1 MVDRRL
7 EFGLLGPL
15 EMSVDG
21 TLVALGTPK
30 QRAVLAMLLMNRN
43 SPVGVERLITALWEG
58 WPPSGARASIHS
70 YVSNLRKLL
79 TGVGID
85 PRGVLAAAPPG
96 YRLNIPENTCDLGR
110 FIAEKAAGVH
120 AAAAGRFEQATRHL
134 SAALAEWRGPV
145 LEDLRDFQ
153 FVDTFATS
161 LVEDKMVVHTAK
173 AEAEIAC
180 GRASAV
186 ITELEALTVEHPYR
200 EQLWAQLITAYY
212 LTDRQS
218 DALAA
223 YRRVK
228 TTLADDLGIDPAQTL
243 RDLNERILRQERLD
257 VKKSAKTTAAGTITV
272 LDQRT
277 MVSGQKVVAY
287 LHDASGHS
295 YPLQSAATRIGRLS
309 DNDIVLDS
317 ANVSRHHAVIVD
329 TGTNYIINDLRSS
342 NGVHVQHQRIRAAAT
357 LNDGDHIRICDHEFT
372 FQISASSD
380 EDEDVRPGQ
389 RG

>member
-21 TLVALGTPK
+21 ALVPLGTPK

-43 SPVGVERLITALWEG
+43 SPVGVDRLIAALWEG

-79 TGVGID
+79 SGVGID

-96 YRLNIPENTCDLGR
+96 YRLSIGDDTCDLGR
-110 FIAEKAAGVH
+110 FIAEKTAGVH
-120 AAAAGRFEQATRHL
+120 AAAAGQFEQASHYL
-134 SAALAEWRGPV
+134 SAALAEWRGTV

-161 LVEDKMVVHTAK
+161 LVEDKVIVHTAK

-180 GRASAV
+180 GRASFV
-186 ITELEALTVEHPYR
+186 IAELEALTTEHPYR

-212 LTDRQS
+212 LADRQS

-228 TTLADDLGIDPAQTL
+228 TTLADDLGIDPGQTL
-243 RDLNERILRQERLD
+243 RDLNERILRQEQLD
-257 VKKSAKTTAAGTITV
+257 VKKSAKTTAVGTITA

-277 MVSGQKVVAY
+277 TESGQKVVAY
-287 LHDASGHS
+287 LRDASGRN
-295 YPLQSAATRIGRLS
+295 YPLQSAGTRIGRLS

-329 TGTNYIINDLRSS
+329 TGTNYVINDLRSS
-342 NGVHVQHQRIRAAAT
+342 NGVHVQHERIRAPAA

-372 FQISASSD
+372 FQINA
-380 EDEDVRPGQ
+380 EPELHG
-389 RG
+389 

>member
-21 TLVALGTPK
+21 ALVALGTPK

-161 LVEDKMVVHTAK
+161 LVEDKMVVHTAQ

-186 ITELEALTVEHPYR
+186 IAELEALTVEHPYR

-228 TTLADDLGIDPAQTL
+228 TTLADDLGIDPGQTL

-277 MVSGQKVVAY
+277 MVSGQKVVAD
-287 LHDASGHS
+287 LHDAAGHS

>member
-228 TTLADDLGIDPAQTL
+228 TTLADDLGIDPGQTL

-380 EDEDVRPGQ
+380 EDVRPGQ

>member
-21 TLVALGTPK
+21 ALVALGTPK

-161 LVEDKMVVHTAK
+161 LVEDKMVVHTAQ

-186 ITELEALTVEHPYR
+186 IAELEALTVEHPYR

-228 TTLADDLGIDPAQTL
+228 TTLADDLGIDPGQTL

>member
-1 MVDRRL
+1 MEDRRL

-15 EMSVDG
+15 EMSIDG
-21 TLVALGTPK
+21 ALVPLGTPK
-30 QRAVLAMLLMNRN
+30 QRAVLAMLVINRN
-43 SPVGVERLITALWEG
+43 RPVGVDALITALWEE

-79 TGVGID
+79 SNAGID
-85 PRGVLAAAPPG
+85 PKAVLAAAPPG
-96 YRLNIPENTCDLGR
+96 YRLNIPDNTCDLGR
-110 FIAEKAAGVH
+110 FIAEKTAGVH
-120 AAAAGRFEQATRHL
+120 AAAAGRFEEASRYL
-134 SAALAEWRGPV
+134 SAALKEWRGPV
-145 LEDLRDFQ
+145 LDDLRDFQ
-153 FVDTFATS
+153 FVDSFATA
-161 LVEDKMVVHTAK
+161 LVEDKILAHTAK

-186 ITELEALTVEHPYR
+186 ITELEALVIEHPYR
-200 EQLWAQLITAYY
+200 EPLWTQLITAYY

-218 DALAA
+218 DALNA

-228 TTLADDLGIDPAQTL
+228 TTLADDLGIDPGPTL
-243 RDLNERILRQERLD
+243 RALNERILRQEPLD
-257 VKKSAKTTAAGTITV
+257 AKKTAKTTAAGTVTV

-277 MVSGQKVVAY
+277 MVTGQRAIAS
-287 LHDASGHS
+287 LHDIASGRK

-357 LNDGDHIRICDHEFT
+357 LNDGDHIRICDYEFT
-372 FQISASSD
+372 FQITGAT
-380 EDEDVRPGQ
+380 Q
-389 RG
+389 A

>member
-134 SAALAEWRGPV
+134 SAALAQWRGPV

-277 MVSGQKVVAY
+277 MVSGQKVVAS

-380 EDEDVRPGQ
+380 EDVGPGQ

>member
-1 MVDRRL
+1 MVDKRL
-7 EFGLLGPL
+7 ELGLLGPL

-21 TLVALGTPK
+21 VPVALGTPK

-43 SPVGVERLITALWEG
+43 SPVGVDRLITALWEG
-58 WPPSGARASIHS
+58 WPPSGGRASIHS

-79 TGVGID
+79 TGAGID
-85 PRGVLAAAPPG
+85 PREVLAAAPPG
-96 YRLNIPENTCDLGR
+96 YRLSIADDACDIGR
-110 FIAEKAAGVH
+110 FVAEKAAGVH
-120 AAAAGRFEQATRHL
+120 AAAAGKFEQASQHL
-134 SAALAEWRGPV
+134 SAALAAWRGPV
-145 LEDLRDFQ
+145 LEDLRDFE

-161 LVEDKMVVHTAK
+161 LVEDKIVVHTAK

-180 GRASAV
+180 GRAPFVVA
-186 ITELEALTVEHPYR
+186 ELEALTTEHPYR
-200 EQLWAQLITAYY
+200 EPLWAQLITAYY

-228 TTLADDLGIDPAQTL
+228 ATLAEDLGIDPGQTL
-243 RDLNERILRQERLD
+243 RDLNERILRQDSLD
-257 VKKSAKTTAAGTITV
+257 VKKNAKTTAVGTITV

-287 LHDASGHS
+287 LNGADGRS

-372 FQISASSD
+372 FQINAES
-380 EDEDVRPGQ
+380 R
-389 RG
+389 

>member
-134 SAALAEWRGPV
+134 SAALAQWRGPV

-380 EDEDVRPGQ
+380 EDVRPGQ